1 MELWFSSALCGPPGS
16 LSTPSGHFSIT
27 KHSIGIDRL
36 SSWDNPILGPCCGL
50 RTLITGE
57 EKWTP
62 LTSPSIP
69 PLAKTRHQEQYCIS
83 KREKAETI
91 HDTENTKRE
100 VLHLHLIRRPH
111 PSRSQMDPGEWP
123 GDDKWKQG
131 AVPVTA
137 AFPTWHLFPEH
148 IHAVTTLGP

>member
-1 MELWFSSALCGPPGS
+1 MELWLSSALCGPPGS

-36 SSWDNPILGPCCGL
+36 SSWDNPILGSL
-50 RTLITGE
+50 LWAKNSHYGE
-57 EKWTP
+57 GKMNASDKSPYPTP
-62 LTSPSIP
+62 
-69 PLAKTRHQEQYCIS
+69 RHQEQYCIS